1 MEAVVQDE
9 LPVVAVGGLQQV
21 EAGGVGG
28 QLPLHLHHHP
38 DALLVDGVGDPLQGR
53 QQLGQLAL
61 VGVAAAVAVLTV
73 KDDLPAGFRL
83 AQGPQALVQGLDL
96 LHAEAVLLRQG
107 LQAVRHG
114 LRRGQQGLGP
124 GVQGLPLGEG
134 ADLVQG
140 ILEALEVGL
149 QHILHGDVQHVLE
162 EDAGVKGGHIH
173 GVLILQEAPEIDGAL
188 ALELL
193 AGVRDL
199 LELVILQTEDLGV
212 LLHQVIEGGHHVGE
226 AAAGVALQRAL
237 DPLEHLRAGV
247 GHAADAA
254 EGADVELALIEVGR
268 RGDEAVGGRGGVRA
282 VHHQLP
288 VPAVGVGALAAL
300 GGTALVDSE
309 AGGVGDDGVEPVV
322 VAHKVIELVA
332 HAGVLGV
339 GVGLEIPVIG
349 DVVAEGHVLAGTAV
363 GIITLVLHLGDEEGH
378 VTILVLVLF
387 PELQVAGAA
396 AEVLHAAID
405 AAGPETV
412 VLDVGA
418 GGILAGHIGHSGP
431 VVLIHPDQED
441 VVVAVGT
448 EVEVAVLLHHA
459 AEGAALRL
467 GGDGLQLLG
476 HLQDLGLPG
485 LGIHPDDLGDE
496 VLVAELGVV
505 RQLAVGEEVEDA
517 VELVH
522 VLLAAGV
529 DAEAG
534 GHPAHGAVGLPGD
547 IGPVAADVEV
557 VAPLGHG
564 PGVAVQAVRAVDDAV
579 ILPGLGG
586 GVADLHRRGPV
597 VIIVPALILRGQG
610 GGWQQCQRHGQRE
623 QQAAGF
629 LPRMFHILI
638 LLVCFCAVDKSGNFP
653 GGPSFQAFP
662 ADLSGAVSGPVPRV
676 FPLAK
681 NKHALFFD
689 FVNLLSLSF
698 SRFCRISGQRVVF
711 VKGLPAFCGRV
722 VPVSRTVIPPKSPA
736 APAAYA
742 AWGAHRL

>member
-1 MEAVVQDE
+1 MEAVVQGE

-140 ILEALEVGL
+140 LEALEVGL

-226 AAAGVALQRAL
+226 SAAGVALQRAL

-300 GGTALVDSE
+300 GETALVDSE

-363 GIITLVLHLGDEEGH
+363 GIIMLVLHLGDEEGH
-378 VTILVLVLF
+378 VTILVLVVF
-387 PELQVAGAA
+387 PDLQVAGAA
-396 AEVLHAAID
+396 AEVLHAVID

-610 GGWQQCQRHGQRE
+610 GGGQQCQRHGQGE
-623 QQAAGF
+623 QQAAE
-629 LPRMFHILI
+629 PFHCTLHSFA
-638 LLVCFCAVDKSGNFP
+638 LLFCACMVDDSQGKPDTAPFHRLPGIIFP
-653 GGPSFQAFP
+653 GPFP
-662 ADLSGAVSGPVPRV
+662 GLSGVV
-676 FPLAK
+676 FFLGK
-681 NKHALFFD
+681 QIYSLFRICQSVFFD
-689 FVNLLSLSF
+689 EI
-698 SRFCRISGQRVVF
+698 RFLTIFWRTRQIAQTLPPPGERRVRNMRTILGGKVLPPGGICRR
-711 VKGLPAFCGRV
+711 GR
-722 VPVSRTVIPPKSPA
+722 A
-736 APAAYA
+736 
-742 AWGAHRL
+742 